1 MLDPDISTEDA
12 LRLLSTPNEAFCCAG
27 DEPRGPHGWTRR
39 TFLQAVGAGMFGGAA
54 IGTIGSEFFGGDV
67 PEAWAGTPIG
77 ATDGILIVVTMYG
90 GNDGLNTFVPYGD
103 GNYYSKRANI
113 AIPAGQVLPVNGS
126 VGFAPQLTY
135 LKSLYDA
142 GQVAAVQGVGYSNP
156 DLSHFTSMAIWMN
169 GQLGNGPLS
178 TGWVGRWL
186 DGQPAATADLAAASL
201 DSSVPLH
208 MQGAVRRAAG
218 IPPNGGMFGVDTGAS
233 DIRMYS
239 GLRALGAPGAGRGT
253 LHDTYTATM
262 VRQLDLATEVAPAFK
277 AALPSGG
284 ELTRELTIA
293 ARLINANIGLRV
305 IDISRGGFDTHDSQ
319 NNSLPGLLQ
328 DLNAGLQ
335 AFYAT
340 LSPTFHSRVTIMTLS
355 EFGRTVNSNDSGGTD
370 HGTSNTSFVIGPNV
384 RGGLYGA
391 MPSLS
396 SLDRNGRM
404 VSSVDFRSL
413 YGSVLDGWLG
423 GGGSTIVNGAFENLG
438 LFHGGPGSAPPTTTP
453 IVLGP
458 SVASGFV
465 SLTPLRLFDT
475 RDGKGGRT
483 GALRQGEEWSF
494 ALAGQYGVPAE
505 ATAVAINLTAVDA
518 TMPTYVTVWPGGT
531 ARPLASNLNP
541 VPGIAVPNLVVTQLG
556 PAGSI
561 GMFNNS
567 GDVHLVGDLVGYF
580 VASSNLR
587 LKALTP
593 YRLLDTRD
601 GTGGTVG
608 AVGPGQTISL
618 KVTGVGEV
626 PTNAKAVAL
635 NVTVTQ
641 PTDGSFLTVWPAGDG
656 RPEASSVNMVRG
668 QTVPN
673 MVLARVGAE
682 GRISIY
688 NNTGA
693 AHVVADVIGAFADN
707 ATGRF
712 VALQPGRVLDTRNG
726 TGAPQ
731 ARVARDPVVLKLTG
745 MAGVPNSGVSAVLMN
760 VVAVGSSGDSFVTV
774 YPSGGE
780 RPLASNLNV
789 VTGQVVPNMVLAR
802 LGADGCVVLFNNTA
816 DMDLVADVMGY
827 FTP

>member
-1 MLDPDISTEDA
+1 MLDPDISTADA
-12 LRLLSTPNEAFCCAG
+12 LRLLSTPSCAFDH

-39 TFLQAVGAGMFGGAA
+39 TFLQAVGMGMFGGAA
-54 IGTIGSEFFGGDV
+54 IGTIGSEFFGGDI

-77 ATDGILIVVTMYG
+77 PADGVLIVVTMYG

-103 GNYYSKRANI
+103 GTYYSKRANI
-113 AIPAGQVLPVNGS
+113 AIPAANVLAVNGS
-126 VGFAPQLTY
+126 VGFAPQLSY
-135 LKSLYDA
+135 LKTLYDA
-142 GQVAAVQGVGYSNP
+142 GQVAAVQGVGYANP

-169 GQLGNGPLS
+169 GALGNGPLS

-208 MQGAVRRAAG
+208 MQGSNRRAAG
-218 IPPNGGMFGVDTGAS
+218 IPPNGGMFGVDSGAS
-233 DIRMYS
+233 DIRMYN
-239 GLRALGAPGAGRGT
+239 GLRALAAGAGRGA
-253 LHDTYTATM
+253 LHDTYTSTM
-262 VRQLDLATEVAPAFK
+262 VRQLDLSVEVAPAFK

-319 NNSLPGLLQ
+319 NNALPGLLQ

-355 EFGRTVNSNDSGGTD
+355 EFGRTVASNDSGGTD
-370 HGTSNTSFVIGPNV
+370 HGTSNTCFVIGPNV
-384 RGGLYGA
+384 RGGLYGQ

-396 SLDRNGRM
+396 NLDRNGRM
-404 VSSVDFRSL
+404 VSNVDFRSL

-423 GGGSTIVNGAFENLG
+423 GGGSTIVNGNFENLG
-438 LFHGGPGSAPPTTTP
+438 LFHGSPGSIPPTSTP

-465 SLTPLRLFDT
+465 SLAPLRLFDT
-475 RDGKGGRT
+475 RDGQGGRQ
-483 GALRQGEEWSF
+483 GPLQQGEQWSF
-494 ALAGQYGVPAE
+494 GLAGQFGIPVD

-518 TMPTYVTVWPGGT
+518 TVPTYVTVWPGGT
-531 ARPLASNLNP
+531 AKPLASNLNP
-541 VPGIAVPNLVVTQLG
+541 VPGVAVPNLVVTQLG

-567 GDVHLVGDLVGYF
+567 GSVHLVGDLVGYF
-580 VASSNLR
+580 IASSNLR
-587 LKALTP
+587 LQALTP
-593 YRLLDTRD
+593 ARLLDTRE
-601 GTGGTVG
+601 GTGVPVG
-608 AVGPGQTISL
+608 GGETIGL
-618 KVTGVGEV
+618 KVTGVGGV
-626 PTNAKAVAL
+626 PNNAKAVAL

-641 PTDGSFLTVWPAGDG
+641 PTEGSFLTVWPAGSD
-656 RPEASSVNMVRG
+656 RPQASSVNMVRG

-673 MVLARVGAE
+673 MVLARVGAD
-682 GRISIY
+682 GKINIY

-693 AHVVADVIGAFADN
+693 THVVVDVVGAFSDN
-707 ATGRF
+707 ASGRF
-712 VALQPGRVLDTRNG
+712 VAVQPGRVLDTRDG
-726 TGAPQ
+726 TGAPR
-731 ARVARDPVVLKLTG
+731 ARVAQTPVVLKLTG
-745 MAGVPNSGVSAVLMN
+745 APGVPSSGVSAVLMN
-760 VVAVGSSGDSFVTV
+760 VVAVEPVGDSFVTV
-774 YPSGGE
+774 YPSGGA

-789 VTGQVVPNMVLAR
+789 VAGQVVPNMVLAR
-802 LGADGCVVLFNNTA
+802 LGSDGCAALYNNTG
-816 DMDLVADVMGY
+816 DLDLVADVMGY
-827 FTP
+827 FTT